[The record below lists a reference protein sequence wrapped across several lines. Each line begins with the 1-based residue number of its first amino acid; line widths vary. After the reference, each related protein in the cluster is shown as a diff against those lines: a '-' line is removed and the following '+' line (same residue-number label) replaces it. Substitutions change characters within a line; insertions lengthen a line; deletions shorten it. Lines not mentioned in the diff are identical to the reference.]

1 MLLLIGAGVVCWPFS
16 SDARARSIARA
27 GDGDDADDARRATA
41 VNFNA
46 FVPSKH
52 GFRFVN
58 SFKGSPIPGVVG
70 LAASQ
75 LTGGSYGLCGGMS
88 AAAADA
94 FIARQSIPTSTTPP
108 ASGTTLYAYLLQRQ
122 TDSFL
127 GMELPARFA
136 GWSGVSEFG
145 PLGTRALTIDPAH
158 QIADR
163 LRAGQPAVL
172 GLVYAG
178 PTNGRKIWDN
188 HQVLGFTLASD
199 QDPRSLRVRVYDP
212 NYPGNDRVTIDAK
225 HEIAGFALSPMGLP
239 IAVEG
244 LTCQRSGSGRNPTS
258 TAPVRGYFM
267 MPYTPAEP
275 KGLGE

>member
-1 MLLLIGAGVVCWPFS
+1 MLLLIGAGVACWPFS
-16 SDARARSIARA
+16 SDARARSIART
-27 GDGDDADDARRATA
+27 GDRDDADDAQRATA

-94 FIARQSIPTSTTPP
+94 FIARQSIPASTTPP
-108 ASGTTLYAYLLQRQ
+108 ASGTPLYTYLLQRQ

-127 GMELPARFA
+127 GMEMPARFA
-136 GWSGVSEFG
+136 AWSGVSEFG

-178 PTNGRKIWDN
+178 PNNGRKIWDN
-188 HQVLGFTLASD
+188 HQVLGFTLTRD
-199 QDPRSLRVRVYDP
+199 QDPRTLRVRIYDP

-225 HEIAGFALSPMGLP
+225 HEIAGFAVSPMGLP